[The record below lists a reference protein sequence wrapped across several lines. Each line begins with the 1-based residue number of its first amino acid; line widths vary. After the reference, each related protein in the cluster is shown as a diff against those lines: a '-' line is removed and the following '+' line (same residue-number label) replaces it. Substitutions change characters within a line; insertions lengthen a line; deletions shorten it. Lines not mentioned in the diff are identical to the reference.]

1 MIPEAI
7 KRLITPSDGIFYVL
21 FNTGAVTVVKMTD
34 CLYKIVHEDEP
45 GSDKWT
51 AYLQEMKLFYG
62 ESQENY
68 RQTVKRL
75 SKVFITPIDRE
86 SVHQLSVDLHNVARS
101 IYIVPRSISWDAEHK
116 PDSFSKHLGLL
127 LKKSAAELQQMV
139 EDIGTPKRRFVMK
152 HAKEL
157 IAIKREMEIA
167 YDQALKSLYESKASP
182 SQFLRRLDAYN
193 ALREV
198 GDYCCKAA
206 HTAEGI
212 VLTHV
217 G

>member
-1 MIPEAI
+1 
-7 KRLITPSDGIFYVL
+7 
-21 FNTGAVTVVKMTD
+21 
-34 CLYKIVHEDEP
+34 
-45 GSDKWT
+45 
-51 AYLQEMKLFYG
+51 
-62 ESQENY
+62 
-68 RQTVKRL
+68 
-75 SKVFITPIDRE
+75 
-86 SVHQLSVDLHNVARS
+86 
-101 IYIVPRSISWDAEHK
+101 
-116 PDSFSKHLGLL
+116 
-127 LKKSAAELQQMV
+127 
-139 EDIGTPKRRFVMK
+139 MK